1 MYPNTK
7 PSMIELPSK
16 TEDNVAGSEK
26 NMVCACKGPK
36 SAVCDMLTES
46 DRWEFLV
53 WVVCW
58 YYLSVWDVAVKAG

>member
-1 MYPNTK
+1 
-7 PSMIELPSK
+7 MIELPSK

-53 WVVCW
+53 WVVC
-58 YYLSVWDVAVKAG
+58 